1 MAEEVAAPE
10 AAPIFPVGHD
20 LHSERFLF
28 ANGPANGLIFDL
40 FKVASADFLSL
51 QFRSRILDF
60 WRTQQ
65 TADVLGAKC
74 KRVLTSVYGRYK
86 DKRAFF
92 ACRVICATRSEQ
104 ELFQRPDCAG

>member
-65 TADVLGAKC
+65 TADVLGAKWRFRDHRC
-74 KRVLTSVYGRYK
+74 LSVFSC
-86 DKRAFF
+86 RACPRCGASGSASTVS
-92 ACRVICATRSEQ
+92 AC
-104 ELFQRPDCAG
+104 